1 MNLHS
6 RLYKA
11 LPLLVVYIGIALL
24 GTVRAADA
32 KDIHA
37 LLIILG
43 NDRKI
48 RDSVQENESQMV
60 KMLRQLSRHCK
71 VQLTVMK
78 SKSDY
83 QGAIS
88 QTTFV
93 DGTGG
98 KPETTE
104 QDMIKSHQVAE
115 WVETLKSK
123 PEDTVLIYY
132 SGHGEIGAFKK
143 HFLRFDLGAGAD
155 MLDRKALS
163 ENLKDKPA
171 RLRMLITDTCSNL
184 SQDLPKDTFAKFAVG
199 VRAKART
206 YTRDLFLEH
215 EGFLDIT
222 AASPGQFAIGN
233 SDLGGHFTSALL
245 SQGFTAVADTDR
257 DGFLSWQEAFEKSVA
272 QTKKLYQEA
281 IFDADMAAD
290 LQAKHQETQEPL
302 AYSLPTRRDMRMR

>member
-43 NDRKI
+43 NDRNIEETVAK
-48 RDSVQENESQMV
+48 NEEKMV
-60 KMLRQLSRHCK
+60 NMLRQLSHHCNI
-71 VQLTVMK
+71 QLTLMY
-78 SKSDY
+78 SKSAHE
-83 QGAIS
+83 GTVS
-88 QTTFV
+88 HKTFV
-93 DGTGG
+93 KGRSE
-98 KPETTE
+98 KPTTNE
-104 QDMIKSHQVAE
+104 QDIIRSRQVAE
-115 WVETLKSK
+115 WLGNLNPS

-132 SGHGEIGAFKK
+132 SGHGEIDAFGT
-143 HFLRFDLGAGAD
+143 HSLFFDPGLNED
-155 MLDRKALS
+155 TPDRKKLS
-163 ENLKDKPA
+163 QKLKDKPA
-171 RLRMLITDTCSNL
+171 RLRMLITDTCSSI
-184 SQDLPKDTFAKFAVG
+184 SQDLSDDTFAKFSVV
-199 VRAKART
+199 VRAKARS
-206 YTRDLFLEH
+206 YMQDLFLEH

-222 AASPGQFAIGN
+222 AASPRQSAIGHP
-233 SDLGGHFTSALL
+233 DIGGFFTSALL
-245 SQGFTAVADTDR
+245 SQRFTAVADTDR